1 MGVLALIVTAI
12 LGLAL
17 WGIGLGATTIL
28 PSLVSVVGSTIVAW
42 AVFQAGR
49 TQDRIKTTLDLHKD
63 YYSPAFAISRNM
75 AEHFYQLHYARDW
88 TVVNP
93 YDLDDPEDKL
103 KGYSEVV
110 RYFHRLSIL
119 WQRERMDEDL
129 VTDLFS
135 REMGY
140 WMGFIFEPMNA
151 RTDWW
156 TKPDI
161 YRLAEH
167 LRREKAGNYMH
178 GLQEGVERRMNGPV
192 RVIKAD
198 GSVAKVARDEVALH
212 ASTDDPVSNVR
223 KSGLRSGI
231 VRLLGGLRR
240 EVRRT
245 RTVACPTAVAGRS

>member
-1 MGVLALIVTAI
+1 MLALIVTAI
-12 LGLAL
+12 LGLAI
-17 WGIGLGATTIL
+17 WGIGLGVTTIL

-75 AEHFYQLHYARDW
+75 AEHFYQLHHARDW
-88 TVVNP
+88 AAVNP

-119 WQRERMDEDL
+119 WQRERLDEDL

-167 LRREKAGNYMH
+167 LRREKAGNYTQ
-178 GLQEGVERRMNGPV
+178 GLQEGVNRRTNGPIRLV
-192 RVIKAD
+192 RTD
-198 GSVAKVARDEVALH
+198 GSVVKTTRDELAFNV
-212 ASTDDPVSNVR
+212 STDHPVSSVR
-223 KSGLRSGI
+223 MLGLRSAI
-231 VRLLGGLRR
+231 VRSFAALRWG
-240 EVRRT
+240 T
-245 RTVACPTAVAGRS
+245 W